1 MTSNSSRQRVG
12 LDHEA
17 VVARR
22 LERIVEAGEQPLAV
36 VVDHV
41 GLAVHEILG
50 PDDRAAKGLAH
61 RLMAEAHAQQRQLA
75 LRAAGSIRREM
86 PASVGVH
93 GPGEMIT
100 RSGLRSSS
108 SSTVIWS
115 LRKTWMSSSRI
126 DLAQPLHEV
135 VGERIVVI
143 DDEDHVVQ
151 DGTDSG

>member
-1 MTSNSSRQRVG
+1 MTSNSFGQRVG
-12 LDHEA
+12 LNHEA

-22 LERIVEAGEQPLAV
+22 LEWIVEAGEQALAV

-50 PDDRAAKGLAH
+50 AHDRAAECLAH
-61 RLMAEAHAQQRQLA
+61 RLMAEAHAQA
-75 LRAAGSIRREM
+75 AAACPSAAGSIRREM

-100 RSGLRSSS
+100 RSGLRSKI

-115 LRKTWMSSSRI
+115 LRKTWMSS
-126 DLAQPLHEV
+126 
-135 VGERIVVI
+135 VGSISPNRC
-143 DDEDHVVQ
+143 
-151 DGTDSG
+151 TRL